1 MALSDWIGF
10 SFDVLKSFL
19 LILLLLDQ
27 STSSLLMCVHR
38 VQQKLKHKRYVQNS
52 YI

>member
-19 LILLLLDQ
+19 LILLFTR
-27 STSSLLMCVHR
+27 SVHFLASD
-38 VQQKLKHKRYVQNS
+38 V
-52 YI
+52 YIVSNKN